1 MFVFPEVLASN
12 KRYDDTPMV
21 TTSSGISNTTLENVE
36 ENAPVVQT
44 PVVES
49 MKPEDV
55 DGTISK
61 DKAIALAKKELVER
75 YGYDK
80 KIEKIAAVEFIKVNS
95 PVNPYKWTIIFGDLD
110 LLKPHE
116 ENFLNPSTGEME
128 KIPYIC
134 YCEGMQ
140 RKKWKKLKK

>member
-1 MFVFPEVLASN
+1 
-12 KRYDDTPMV
+12 MV

-80 KIEKIAAVEFIKVNS
+80 EIEKIAAVEFIKVNS
-95 PVNPYKWTIIFGDLD
+95 PANPNKWIIIFGDLD

-116 ENFLNPSTGEME
+116 ENFLNASTGEME
-128 KIPYIC
+128 KIHVMNMVIYSEVDAITGELIYSIETDTPYDMLN
-134 YCEGMQ
+134 E
-140 RKKWKKLKK
+140 RSR